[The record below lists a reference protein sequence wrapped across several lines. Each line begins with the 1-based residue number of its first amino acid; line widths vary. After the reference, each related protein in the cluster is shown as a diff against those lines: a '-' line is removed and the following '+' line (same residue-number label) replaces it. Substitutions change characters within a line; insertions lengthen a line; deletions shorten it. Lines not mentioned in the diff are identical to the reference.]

1 MFENIDWGLIFYNQ
15 AQPCCDH
22 YSIMTYG
29 AKAAPYVIFHFWVAG
44 GSNEPVAVSEL
55 ISPAIQNETP
65 HTAICSSLLF
75 LAL

>member
-1 MFENIDWGLIFYNQ
+1 
-15 AQPCCDH
+15 
-22 YSIMTYG
+22 MTYG